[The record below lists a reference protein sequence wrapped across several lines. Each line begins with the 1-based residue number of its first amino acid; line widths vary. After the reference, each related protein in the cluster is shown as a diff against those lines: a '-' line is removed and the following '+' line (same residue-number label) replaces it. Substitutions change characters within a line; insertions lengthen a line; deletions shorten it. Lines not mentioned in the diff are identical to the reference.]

1 MRASV
6 IANSAIRARRL
17 RPETLDRVAALKA
30 LTRAERDHSGSGA
43 FIARV
48 RHQCLAQKVSR
59 ISAPNATKTRN
70 WRDPRTRIAAHQ
82 VTARERNVRETSAER
97 REPVR
102 LAYLYALSSA
112 IVRDRSARIGLF
124 QSVGALALG
133 GHPDSALTAQFI
145 RPRALGM
152 ALAHPAETDPAVR
165 VDHETSLTG

>member
-1 MRASV
+1 MQNG
-6 IANSAIRARRL
+6 IAGRL
-17 RPETLDRVAALKA
+17 RSAVLRRGWQPTTLI
-30 LTRAERDHSGSGA
+30 ERRGFG
-43 FIARV
+43 
-48 RHQCLAQKVSR
+48 LLR
-59 ISAPNATKTRN
+59 IGPN